1 MAEITA
7 AMVKELR
14 EQTQLPMMKCKKAL
28 QDAGGDMAAAMEA
41 LRKEGETFI
50 DGRGDRTTEEG
61 RIAIYTDAANG
72 PGAMIELQVES
83 APVANNEEVIA
94 LANDL
99 AKQLATGPGAKTPDE
114 LWDQPAPSKPGTT
127 LKAWRDEI
135 VNKIREVFRVPRILR
150 IDSPCGGYVHHDA
163 KTGVLL
169 AIEGGESAVA
179 KDISMHI
186 AAMKPKST
194 TKDELDPSIV
204 EAEKKIQID
213 RARAEGKPEN
223 ILEKMIEGRMRNFY
237 AEIVL
242 EEQPFVK
249 DDKQTVGAVAKAAGM
264 KVKSFALWKVGE
276 TSAAEAEPAA
286 AS

>member
-7 AMVKELR
+7 ALVKELR
-14 EQTQLPMMKCKKAL
+14 DQTQLPMMKCKKAL
-28 QDAGGDMAAAMEA
+28 QDAGGDIEAAKKA
-41 LRKEGETFI
+41 LKEEGAKFI

-61 RIAIYTDAANG
+61 RIAIFTDVVKG

-94 LANDL
+94 LAADL

-114 LWDQPAPSKPGTT
+114 LWEQPAPSKPGVT
-127 LKAWRDEI
+127 LKEWRDEI
-135 VNKIREVFRVPRILR
+135 VNKIREVFRMPRILR
-150 IDSPCGGYVHHDA
+150 IDAPCGGYVHHDG

-169 AIEGGESAVA
+169 AVDGGDSTLA
-179 KDISMHI
+179 KDISMHV
-186 AAMKPKST
+186 AAMKPKAT
-194 TKDELDPSIV
+194 TTAELDPKIVQEEKSIQM
-204 EAEKKIQID
+204 E

-264 KVKSFALWKVGE
+264 KVKSFSLWKVGE
-276 TSAAEAEPAA
+276 TASQAEPAA